1 MYKNYA
7 FEIIIHGVIMPKE
20 NFKIIATQS
29 IGETSQFL
37 LWLLYDQEGTH
48 LIRRKVEFLQRA
60 ALGSFLAH
68 SNQEEQKNP

>member
-7 FEIIIHGVIMPKE
+7 FEIIINGVTIPKE

-37 LWLLYDQEGTH
+37 LWLL
-48 LIRRKVEFLQRA
+48 
-60 ALGSFLAH
+60 
-68 SNQEEQKNP
+68 